1 MKIDTSSGTISFAA
15 GTVERKTDRTTFLA
29 TRLGSDAKAGLVNE
43 DWRHY
48 GIRPEPGVA
57 ANLVF
62 KADCLHQVW
71 ILMEIPSDETDEWT
85 TESELKRKAL
95 HDNWLLGELGMPPY
109 EHDWGKISSEFDA
122 KGCVSEIIV
131 TYAG

>member
-1 MKIDTSSGTISFAA
+1 MKIDLSSGAILFASGTID
-15 GTVERKTDRTTFLA
+15 RKSDRTSFLS
-29 TRLGSDAKAGLVNE
+29 TRLGRDTKVGLINE

-62 KADCLHQVW
+62 KGDCLHQVW
-71 ILMEIPSDETDEWT
+71 ILMAIHSDEADEWT
-85 TESELKRKAL
+85 TESELRRKSL
-95 HDNWLLGELGMPPY
+95 HDNWLLREFGEPPY
-109 EHDWGKISSEFDA
+109 EQVWGTISSEFDA

-131 TYAG
+131 TYAN